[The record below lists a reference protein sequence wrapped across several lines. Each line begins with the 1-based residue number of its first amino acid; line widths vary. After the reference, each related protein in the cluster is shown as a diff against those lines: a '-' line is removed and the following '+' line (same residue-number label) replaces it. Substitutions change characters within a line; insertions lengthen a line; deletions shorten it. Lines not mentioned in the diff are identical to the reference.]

1 MAQAAPSLSNF
12 TAGELSDKMDGRT
25 DIDLYFRGAKQL
37 KNFVTMPQGGVTRRP
52 GTEFVGT
59 IKSQAPRI
67 IPFEFNTEQT
77 YILAFGGSAG
87 GGYYFNVIQDGAV
100 ITTTLAETITGI
112 SSANPAVITTS
123 APHNLVSGDR
133 IIISGVVGFDGD
145 FPEINEVIFDV
156 RNAGTVGVST
166 TFELETDA
174 AIFPKPL
181 NGGSPRTAY
190 TSGGAIKKL
199 VQVDL
204 PTGFT
209 PDKARFAQSA
219 DVMFVAHPDVP
230 PFEIARTS
238 NTNWT
243 VTNLDLVRGPLLD
256 APLDDTS
263 VSVSGA
269 NFATHQQEITFDAGT
284 LVGSFAAGNICR
296 GQTSGATMFITSVV
310 GNKIIGYGTSGVFDT
325 GTPEVIEDTV
335 TGGTADITTWVD
347 LGYFFLNTS
356 TDLFSTSDVGR
367 LVKFG
372 YDSYAK
378 LNARITST
386 LWRAT
391 SVANEENRV
400 EVAPFYVADTISFKE
415 GDPSGTGERHNDR
428 ILDSASG
435 FVEAGFKEGM
445 RVQIRGSSTGGNNQT
460 DVLLVQVTPGEI
472 LFSEAFDFTT
482 QAAGDYIGISG
493 ITQPNDGGTYQLGA
507 FSEVTGYPAHVTF
520 FEERLVFANTPTQPQ
535 TLFFSVGGDYTNFTA
550 GTDADDA
557 LIYTIASKQVNVIR
571 YLESGKSLF
580 VGTSGGEF
588 NVRSTDDAPI
598 SPTNTVIKRQARYG
612 SADVQPESV
621 DNKVLFVQRSGRKVR
636 ELVYDFNTE
645 NYIAPDLTILA
656 DHITESG
663 IKELALQREPNNN
676 VWVVLNDGS
685 LACLTYR
692 REENVVAWTRHFIT
706 GFKLVDADG
715 AKSVAVI
722 PRGDGELTSVAG
734 GTEDDVYI
742 VAADWN
748 KTTLELYYHILRLKP
763 FEFDSQTENAFFV
776 DRGVERTGS
785 SITTINGL
793 SHLEGKEVQILADG
807 AVQPSK
813 TVTNGQITL
822 DIPADKVIVGLGYES
837 LLQTMRLDAGS
848 AEGSAQGK
856 TKRIRD
862 VTVRLYKTV
871 GMEIGDSETSLDR
884 VPFRDSSMPMSAPV
898 PLFTGDKTVEFK
910 GGFGTDGFIFIKQDQ
925 PLPMTITG
933 IFPRI
938 QTFDR

>member
-1 MAQAAPSLSNF
+1 MPQAAPSLSNF

-59 IKSQAPRI
+59 IKTLEPRL
-67 IPFEFNTEQT
+67 IPFEFNTEET
-77 YILAFGGSAG
+77 YILAFAGGG
-87 GGYYFNVIQDGAV
+87 GGYYFHVIRNGAFV
-100 ITTTLAETITGI
+100 TETLTETITGI
-112 SSANPAVITTS
+112 SSANPCVITTS
-123 APHNLVSGDR
+123 GAHGLVDGDR

-145 FPEINEVIFDV
+145 YPEINEVIFVVD
-156 RNAGTVGVST
+156 NAAST
-166 TFELETDA
+166 TFEINTNA
-174 AIFPKPL
+174 ALFPMQVD
-181 NGGSPRTAY
+181 GGSPRTAY
-190 TSGGAIKKL
+190 TSGGTIKKL
-199 VQVDL
+199 VKVDM
-204 PTGFT
+204 PSGFT
-209 PDKARFAQSA
+209 PAKARFTQSA

-243 VTNLDLVRGPLLD
+243 VTNLDLIRGPLLD

-263 VSVSGA
+263 VSVFGA
-269 NFATHQQEITFDAGT
+269 NFATHQQEITFT
-284 LVGSFAAGNICR
+284 SPTGSFAAGNIVR
-296 GQTSGATMFITSVV
+296 GQTSGATMFITQVV
-310 GNKIIGYGTSGVFDT
+310 GTTITGYGTTGVFDT
-325 GTPEVIEDTV
+325 GTPETIEDTV
-335 TGGTADITTWVD
+335 SGATATIATWVD
-347 LGYFFLNTS
+347 LGYFFLSTS
-356 TDLFSTSDVGR
+356 TDLFSASDIGR

-378 LNARITST
+378 VNAIVSST
-386 LWRAT
+386 LVRAT
-391 SVANEENRV
+391 SVANEDNRV
-400 EVAPFYVADTISFKE
+400 EVAPFYVSDTISFKE
-415 GDPSGTGERHNDR
+415 GDPSSTGERHNDR
-428 ILDSASG
+428 LLDSASG

-493 ITQPNDGGTYQLGA
+493 ITQPNDGGTYQIGA

-520 FEERLVFANTPTQPQ
+520 FEERLVFANTATQPQ

-598 SPTNTVIKRQARYG
+598 SPTNTVVKRQARYG

-621 DNKVLFVQRSGRKVR
+621 DNKVLFVQRSGRKLR
-636 ELVYDFNTE
+636 ELVYDFNTD

-656 DHITESG
+656 DHVTESG
-663 IKELALQREPNNN
+663 IKEMALQREPNNN
-676 VWVVLNDGS
+676 IWAVLNDGS

-692 REENVVAWTRHFIT
+692 REENVVAWTRHFIS
-706 GFKLVDADG
+706 DIESAD
-715 AKSVAVI
+715 SVAVI
-722 PRGDGELTSVAG
+722 PRSDSGLNVTPG

-742 VAADWN
+742 AAFHKIVDTN
-748 KTTLELYYHILRLKP
+748 ESYIHILRLRP
-763 FEFDSQTENAFFV
+763 FEFDALATDAFFV
-776 DRGVERTGS
+776 DHGVQKTS
-785 SITTINGL
+785 VTPFTTVEGL

-807 AVQPSK
+807 AVQPDR

-822 DIPADKVIVGLGYES
+822 DTAAYRVVVGLNYES

-871 GMEIGDSETSLDR
+871 GMEIGDSEANLDR
-884 VPFRDSSMPMSAPV
+884 VPFRDPGMSMTAPI

-910 GGFGTDGFIFIKQDQ
+910 GGFDTDGFIFIKQDQ
-925 PLPMTITG
+925 PLPMTVTG

>member
-1 MAQAAPSLSNF
+1 MAQAAPSFSSF
-12 TAGELSDKMDGRT
+12 TSGELSDKMDGRT
-25 DIDLYFRGAKQL
+25 DMDLYYRGAKQL
-37 KNFVTMPQGGVTRRP
+37 KNFVVLPQGNATRRP

-59 IKSQAPRI
+59 LNNFVTDRI
-67 IPFEFNTEQT
+67 RLIPFEFNTEQT
-77 YILAFGGSAG
+77 YILAFGGGPGVS
-87 GGYYFNVIQDGAV
+87 YYFNVIQDGAF
-100 ITTTLAETITGI
+100 ITETLAANIIGI
-112 SSANPAVITTS
+112 STANPCVITTS
-123 APHNLVSGDR
+123 APHNLVNGDR
-133 IIISGVVGFDGD
+133 IKISNVVGFDNGY
-145 FPEINEVIFDV
+145 PEINDVVFKVFD
-156 RNAGTVGVST
+156 AGTAGVST
-166 TFELETDA
+166 TFKIKTDS
-174 AIFPKPL
+174 
-181 NGGSPRTAY
+181 SPGDNVSGTGRNSY
-190 TSGGAIKKL
+190 TSGGTIEKL

-209 PDKARFAQSA
+209 PDKGRFTQSA

-243 VTNLDLVRGPLLD
+243 VTNLDLIRGPLLD

-263 VSVSGA
+263 VSVFGS
-269 NFATHQQEITFDAGT
+269 NFATHQQEITFT
-284 LVGSFAAGNICR
+284 SPTGSFAAGNIVR
-296 GQTSGATMFITSVV
+296 GQTSGATMFITQVV
-310 GNKIIGYGTSGVFDT
+310 GTTITGYGTTGVFDT
-325 GTPEVIEDTV
+325 GSPETIEDTV
-335 TGGTADITTWVD
+335 SGATATIATWVD
-347 LGYFFLNTS
+347 LGYFFLSTS
-356 TDLFSTSDVGR
+356 TNLFSASDIGR

-378 LNARITST
+378 INAIITST
-386 LWRAT
+386 LVRAT

-415 GDPSGTGERHNDR
+415 GDPSSTGERHNDR
-428 ILDSASG
+428 LLDSASG

-445 RVQIRGSSTGGNNQT
+445 RVEIRGSSTGGNNQT

-493 ITQPNDGGTYQLGA
+493 ITQPNNGGTYQLGA

-520 FEERLVFANTPTQPQ
+520 FEERLVFANTATQPQ

-621 DNKVLFVQRSGRKVR
+621 DNKVLFVQRSGRKLR

-656 DHITESG
+656 DHVTESG
-663 IKELALQREPNNN
+663 IKEMALQREPNNN
-676 VWVVLNDGS
+676 IWAVMNDGS
-685 LACLTYR
+685 MACLTYR
-692 REENVVAWTRHFIT
+692 REENVVAWTRHDLSRTLFSQDT
-706 GFKLVDADG
+706 GVQ
-715 AKSVAVI
+715 SVAVI
-722 PRGDGELTSVAG
+722 PRGDGALTSVAG
-734 GTEDDVYI
+734 GTEDDVYFV
-742 VAADWN
+742 VAHYD
-748 KTTLELYYHILRLKP
+748 LPRFELYYHIVRLRP

-776 DRGVERTGS
+776 DKGIEKTGS
-785 SITTINGL
+785 GLTTIDGL
-793 SHLEGKEVQILADG
+793 SHLEGYSVQVLADG
-807 AVQPSK
+807 AVQPNK

-822 DIPADKVIVGLGYES
+822 DTAADKVIVGLGYES
-837 LLQTMRLDAGS
+837 LLQTMRLDVGS

-871 GMEIGDSETSLDR
+871 GMEIGDLETNLDR
-884 VPFRDSSMPMSAPV
+884 VPFRDPGMSMTASI

-910 GGFGTDGFIFIKQDQ
+910 GGFDTDGFIFIKQDQ
-925 PLPMTITG
+925 PLPMTVTG